1 MIFRVADRFSLF
13 TVRFLIGINSSVLND
28 SILILKPSRYLNSV
42 HTSRS
47 FLSTF
52 FFFSFLIF
60 LFLTY
65 WSLIILKIF
74 PLKMFFGIQLS
85 RTAVSVSTWKHH
97 SNGSLKNNMVFFT
110 SLANF
115 RFSSFHAHEYGQF
128 SHTKKF
134 SLDRIFKKLEIF

>member
-1 MIFRVADRFSLF
+1 MVFRVVARFSLF
-13 TVRFLIGINSSVLND
+13 TVRFLIGINSLVLND
-28 SILILKPSRYLNSV
+28 SIMILKPSRYLNSV
-42 HTSRS
+42 HTSHP

-52 FFFSFLIF
+52 FSFSFLIF

-65 WSLIILKIF
+65 WPLIILKIF

-85 RTAVSVSTWKHH
+85 HTAVSVSTWKHH
-97 SNGSLKNNMVFFT
+97 SNSRLKNNMVFFT

-128 SHTKKF
+128 SHAKN
-134 SLDRIFKKLEIF
+134 SV